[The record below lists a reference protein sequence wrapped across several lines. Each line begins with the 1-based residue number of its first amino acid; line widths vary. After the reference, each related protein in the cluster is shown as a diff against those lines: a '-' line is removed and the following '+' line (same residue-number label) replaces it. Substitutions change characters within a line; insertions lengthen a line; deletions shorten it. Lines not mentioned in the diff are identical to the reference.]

1 MLEGRTLKL
10 TKLKTPRKTGNP
22 QAWQAVGVCI
32 FLVLA
37 VLAVFEQTVRFDF
50 VNFDDQIYVYENSK
64 LTSGL
69 SLGSVAWAFT
79 HAECSLYH
87 PLTMLSLR
95 LDYQL
100 HGLHAGGYHLTNVL
114 IHTASV
120 ILLFLILRRMTG
132 ALWRSAFVAA
142 VFAIHPLRVES
153 VAWVAERKDVLG
165 TFFFMLTVGAYVRY
179 VQGPNSLGRY
189 LQVAVFFVLG
199 LLCKP
204 MAVTLPFV
212 LLLLDYWPLQRFRA
226 GTPSGL
232 VPLPVVPP
240 GIARRLVLE
249 KIPLLALAA
258 VASFVTYSVVSKA
271 VMGNAPI
278 PMPVRMEN
286 ACISYV
292 VYLRQMVW
300 PAGLAAFYP
309 MPEKSPPF
317 WEIALAFLLLAVI
330 SGAVLAFWRKRPWL
344 LVGWFWYLGMLVPV
358 IGIVGVGEF
367 AHADRNTYLPQIG
380 LYVLLTWT
388 VADRFAGWRH
398 GRLLQTGMSTAIL
411 VALMFLAHAQT
422 SYWRGSESL
431 WTRTVDCTSGNSLA
445 RKSLGD
451 ALDKHGRLEGAVVQ
465 YRKALEIHPNYGDA
479 HNNLGVSLDKLG
491 KPDEAIAQY
500 RAALAIQPGRADARF
515 NLGRVLL
522 QQGKLEEAIAQ
533 YHIGLEIKPD
543 NAEALNNLGN
553 CLLRLGKL
561 DEAITQYRKALE
573 IAPDYAEALNNLG
586 NALTLKGA
594 DEAAIVQ
601 FQKSLEIRPG
611 LAEAH
616 YSLGNAFLKLGKLD
630 EAIAQYRKVLAITPA
645 NAEALNNL
653 GTALD
658 GKGEDAAAIAQFQK
672 ALEIQPGYADARF
685 NLGHLLLKNGKLD
698 EAAAQFR
705 KAVEIN
711 PDDAE
716 AQNNLGKAL
725 LLKGDFDGAMS
736 CFEKTTALPADP
748 LAKWYNLGNGFL
760 QKEDWEAAIACYRQ
774 AIRINPRSVEACA
787 NLGMALLQKG
797 ETREAIDSWQQAL
810 VINPDQII
818 VQNNLAWLLAT
829 TSDASFRNGAK
840 AVALAARA
848 NQLTGDGNPEILH
861 TLGAAYAE
869 DGNYALAA
877 ATARHALEL
886 AATQK
891 KDALAAMLQKE
902 LKLYEAKTPLRNA
915 PR

>member
-1 MLEGRTLKL
+1 LKL
-10 TKLKTPRKTGNP
+10 TKLKTPRKTSNP
-22 QAWQAVGVCI
+22 QTWQAVCVCV
-32 FLVLA
+32 FLALA
-37 VLAVFEQTVRFDF
+37 VLAVFGQTVHFEF
-50 VNFDDQIYVYENSK
+50 VNFDDQIYVYENPQ
-64 LTSGL
+64 LAGGL

-120 ILLFLILRRMTG
+120 ILLFLLLRRMTG

-153 VAWVAERKDVLG
+153 VAWVTERKDVLG

-179 VQGPNSLGRY
+179 AQYPNSLGRY
-189 LQVAVFFVLG
+189 LQVVVFYVLG
-199 LLCKP
+199 LLSKP

-226 GTPSGL
+226 GTPTRAA
-232 VPLPVVPP
+232 PLPAQPP
-240 GIARRLVLE
+240 GSARRLILE

-258 VASFVTYSVVSKA
+258 LASVVTYCVVNKA
-271 VMGNAPI
+271 VTGSAPI

-300 PAGLAAFYP
+300 PTGLAAFYP
-309 MPEKSPPF
+309 FPQKGPPF
-317 WEIALAFLLLAVI
+317 WEIASAFLLLAVI
-330 SGAVLAFWRKRPWL
+330 SGGVLAFWRKRPWL
-344 LVGWFWYLGMLVPV
+344 PVGWFWYLGMLVPV
-358 IGIVGVGEF
+358 IGIVDAGEF
-367 AHADRNTYLPQIG
+367 AHADRNTCLPQIG
-380 LYVLLTWT
+380 LYVLLAWA
-388 VADRFAGWRH
+388 VAERSAGWRH
-398 GRLLQTGMSTAIL
+398 GRLLQGGMSTAIL
-411 VALMFLAHAQT
+411 VVLMFCAHAQT
-422 SYWRGSESL
+422 SYWQDSESL
-431 WTRTVDCTSGNSLA
+431 WTRAVDCTSGNYLA

-451 ALDKHGRLEGAVVQ
+451 DLDKHGRLDEAVVQ
-465 YRKALEIHPNYGDA
+465 YRRALEIRPGYADA
-479 HNNLGVSLDKLG
+479 HNNLGVSLEKFG

-522 QQGKLEEAIAQ
+522 NQGKLDEAAAQ
-533 YHIGLEIKPD
+533 YRIGLGIKPD
-543 NAEALNNLGN
+543 NAEANNNLGN
-553 CLLRLGKL
+553 ALLRLGKPE
-561 DEAITQYRKALE
+561 EAIIQYRRALE

-611 LAEAH
+611 LAAAH
-616 YSLGNAFLKLGKLD
+616 YSLGNTFLKLGKLD
-630 EAIAQYRKVLAITPA
+630 EAITQYRKLLAITPA

-658 GKGEDAAAIAQFQK
+658 GKGEDAAATAQFQK

-685 NLGHLLLKNGKLD
+685 NLGRLLLKQGKLD
-698 EAAAQFR
+698 EAVAQFR

-711 PDDAE
+711 PGDAE
-716 AQNNLGKAL
+716 ARNNLGKTL
-725 LLKGDFDGAMS
+725 LLQGDFDGAMA
-736 CFEKTTALPADP
+736 CFEKTTAMPPDL
-748 LAKWYNLGNGFL
+748 LARWYNLGNGFL

-774 AIRINPRSVEACA
+774 AIKINPRSVEACA

-810 VINPDQII
+810 AINPDQIT
-818 VQNNLAWLLAT
+818 VLNNLAWLLAT
-829 TSDASFRNGAK
+829 TPDALLRNGAK

-848 NQLTGDGNPEILH
+848 SQLSGDSNPEILH

-869 DGNYALAA
+869 DGKYAQAA

-886 AATQK
+886 AVAQK
-891 KDALAAMLQKE
+891 KDALAVALQKE
-902 LKLYEAKTPLRNA
+902 IKLYEASTPLRSG